1 MIVLAMPRGHQC
13 RITVLSCRMKEIFFT
28 RHNCLQL
35 YHETEVC
42 GLQIVH
48 HFISII
54 TCLDVLGQS
63 LMCIF
68 WSSPY
73 RIRSDQIFSFHLLHS
88 ATFLKKSITN
98 QSLVPNQT
106 TQWLWLAG
114 TTLHSQSTKEIWW
127 KHQQTWTSSHW
138 QSRWTYRWS
147 QFE

>member
-1 MIVLAMPRGHQC
+1 MPRA
-13 RITVLSCRMKEIFFT
+13 INAELLSYLAVWGRSFSLDTILFNCIMKQK
-28 RHNCLQL
+28 CVVSKL
-35 YHETEVC
+35 C
-42 GLQIVH
+42 
-48 HFISII
+48 II
-54 TCLDVLGQS
+54 LFQSYTCLDVLGRS

-73 RIRSDQIFSFHLLHS
+73 RIRSDQIFSLHLLHS
-88 ATFLKKSITN
+88 ATLLLKKWITN
-98 QSLVPNQT
+98 QSLVSNQT